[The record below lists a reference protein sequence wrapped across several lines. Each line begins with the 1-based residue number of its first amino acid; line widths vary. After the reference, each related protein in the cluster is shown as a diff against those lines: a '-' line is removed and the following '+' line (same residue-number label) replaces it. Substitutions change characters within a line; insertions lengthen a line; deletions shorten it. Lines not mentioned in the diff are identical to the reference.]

1 MQLINGTAIAEIIY
15 DQLKSDIATLK
26 APPKLTIILASE
38 DEASKT
44 YTRMKTAKAVD
55 LGIGVELVTFKQG
68 VKPEEIVLK
77 LKELNEKQEVNGILV
92 QLPLFKELKEFQH
105 PILNTINPL
114 KDPDGL
120 TAVNLGLI
128 TQSFMNG
135 IIPATVDAILE
146 CIKFAKINVTG
157 KEILI
162 INNTD
167 LIGKPLA
174 GILATLNA
182 TVTIVNKF
190 THNLGDYTQS
200 ADVIISATGQTDLIN
215 ASMIKEHALLI
226 DVTSKNVDG
235 KVKGDFVRNDELDA
249 KADFITPVPGGIG
262 PLTIACLLRNLVKL
276 SKLQASGKSE

>member
-1 MQLINGTAIAEIIY
+1 MQLIDGNIIANTIY
-15 DQLKSDIATLK
+15 DELKSDITSLK
-26 APPKLTIILASE
+26 TPPKLTIILASE

-77 LKELNEKQEVNGILV
+77 IKELNEKQEVNGILV
-92 QLPLFKELKEFQH
+92 QLPLFEELKEFQH

-120 TAVNLGLI
+120 TAINLGLI

-135 IIPATVDAILE
+135 IIPATVDAVLE
-146 CIKFAKINVTG
+146 CIKFAKLNVTG

-190 THNLGDYTQS
+190 THNLRAYTQS
-200 ADVIISATGQTDLIN
+200 ADVIVSATGQTDLIN
-215 ASMIKEHALLI
+215 DVMIKEHTLLI
-226 DVTSKNVDG
+226 DVTSRSVDG
-235 KVKGDFVRNDELDA
+235 KVKGDIVRSSELEA

-276 SKLQASGKSE
+276 SKLQDNGQSK